1 MHRLIP
7 FVVLLSLG
15 CAPEQSVLGRPY
27 ELVSSPG
34 AEKELPLLILAHG
47 YSASGPLQDFLFPF
61 SKLQESR
68 AFHYARLNGTLD
80 RVGKRFWNA
89 SDFCCNFEDVPVD
102 DVAYFRAVIEDVK
115 AQRAVKPG
123 HVFVVGHSNG
133 AFMALRLACEASDVV
148 DGIVAVSGS
157 TWTDFSRCPDG
168 RAIPILFVHGTVDG
182 TILYEGEE
190 GKYPSVFETSSRFA
204 TRSGCRSVSFLDQG
218 ETRDFVEPVDQ
229 ETKIERSLCPT
240 PFEIWKL
247 EGIGH
252 VPAFNAA
259 WTAATFDWLEAR
271 ASP

>member
-7 FVVLLSLG
+7 FVVVLSLG
-15 CAPEQSVLGRPY
+15 CAPDQSVLGRPY
-27 ELVSSPG
+27 ELVTSPG
-34 AEKELPLLILAHG
+34 AEGELPLLLLAHG
-47 YSASGPLQDFLFPF
+47 YSASGPLQDFVFPF

-89 SDFCCNFEDVPVD
+89 TDFCCNFEDVPVD

-133 AFMALRLACEASDVV
+133 AFMALRLACEASDVI

-168 RAIPILFVHGTVDG
+168 RKIPILLVHGTDDG
-182 TILYEGEE
+182 TILYEGAD
-190 GKYPSVFETSSRFA
+190 GKYPSARVTGQRFA
-204 TRSGCRSVSFLDQG
+204 RRNGCEGDWIRG
-218 ETRDFVEPVDQ
+218 EQRDFVTPADL
-229 ETKIERSLCPT
+229 ETTIETIACPT
-240 PFEIWKL
+240 PL
-247 EGIGH
+247 ELWTLDGIGH
-252 VPAFNAA
+252 VPAFNAE
-259 WTAATFDWLEAR
+259 WTSATFDWLEAH
-271 ASP
+271 AAP